1 MAPEVVNQGWEA
13 KPRTTFLQP
22 FHRMEDHT
30 QGQNARDRRTEFT
43 KKVEEETMR
52 ECTFEPNTKSKQS
65 RQLIQ
70 QIIDEEDSIII
81 GHDY

>member
-1 MAPEVVNQGWEA
+1 
-13 KPRTTFLQP
+13 
-22 FHRMEDHT
+22 
-30 QGQNARDRRTEFT
+30 
-43 KKVEEETMR
+43 MR